1 MLTVRETATIL
12 AALTYW
18 QEEMCPHGR
27 AIMGPYFRAIGC
39 DPFTPL
45 NRTEIA
51 RLSARLKTH
60 LKSLD
65 G

>member
-27 AIMGPYFRAIGC
+27 AIMGPYFRTAGC
-39 DPFTPL
+39 DQFMPL
-45 NRTEIA
+45 NRMEIA
-51 RLSARLKTH
+51 RLSARLKMH

>member
-1 MLTVRETATIL
+1 MLTVRETATIV
-12 AALTYW
+12 AALIYW
-18 QEEMCPHGR
+18 REEMCPHGR
-27 AIMGPYFRAIGC
+27 AIMGPYFLTAGC
-39 DPFTPL
+39 DQFTPL